1 MGDPRTTINPREV
14 ETIRFKMKVP
24 GVYDQAY
31 GSVDTEYETSMRL
44 RKNRTQEETERQIQR
59 IYELWN
65 NSPNRYS
72 HSSPYYLAMKQNNRW
87 EGN

>member
-1 MGDPRTTINPREV
+1 MGEPRTTINPREV

-44 RKNRTQEETERQIQR
+44 RKNRTQEETER
-59 IYELWN
+59 
-65 NSPNRYS
+65 
-72 HSSPYYLAMKQNNRW
+72 
-87 EGN
+87 